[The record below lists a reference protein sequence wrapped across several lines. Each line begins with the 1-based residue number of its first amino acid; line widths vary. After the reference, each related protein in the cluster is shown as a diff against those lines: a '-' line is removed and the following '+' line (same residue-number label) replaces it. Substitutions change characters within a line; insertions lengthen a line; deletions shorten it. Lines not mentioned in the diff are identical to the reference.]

1 MNPNPRDRLM
11 LCVWS
16 LTGNIRGYLPKI
28 RPRLGSG
35 LDKLKLMGPFERKVA
50 PVPAKPRGHQL
61 AP

>member
-1 MNPNPRDRLM
+1 MCGASR
-11 LCVWS
+11 
-16 LTGNIRGYLPKI
+16 GNIRGYLPKI

-35 LDKLKLMGPFERKVA
+35 VDKLKLMGPFERKVA